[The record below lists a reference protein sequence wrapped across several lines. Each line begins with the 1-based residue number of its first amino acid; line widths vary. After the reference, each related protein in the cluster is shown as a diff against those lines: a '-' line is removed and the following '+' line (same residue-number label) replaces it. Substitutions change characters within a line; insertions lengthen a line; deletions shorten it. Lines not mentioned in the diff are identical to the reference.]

1 MKCSKC
7 GGNMA
12 AKKGVTPEGVEYD
25 FSQCGKCGDAIVG
38 MSQLHAVAQ
47 KYRVMKRYTAKIS
60 RWGDSL
66 AVRFPKELVKQY
78 SLKQNGEVTLVPEK
92 KAIKIIS
99 QA

>member
-1 MKCSKC
+1 ML
-7 GGNMA
+7 
-12 AKKGVTPEGVEYD
+12 AKKGKTPEGVEYD
-25 FSQCGKCGDAIVG
+25 YSQCGKCGDAIVD

-60 RWGDSL
+60 KWGESL
-66 AVRFPKELVKQY
+66 AMRIPKELVEQY
-78 SLKQNGEVTLVPEK
+78 GLKQNEEVTLVPEK